1 VGSATAITTGTSMPR
16 NKREQDREE
25 KRELI
30 IDAARQL
37 FLDVGYEAC
46 SMSKLAA
53 SASIAPNTIYW
64 YFKDKD
70 DVLVA
75 VLNRELSGRMAQ
87 YLQTSFTNTTERL
100 LWVVNQLELASRLVS
115 TVHARV
121 QLSPAIHVWHEQ
133 FHALSEGMLRL
144 EIQAMGV
151 AADKIDPLLKIWVF
165 TVEGLLSH
173 PMDEQQKKNICTALT
188 ASYMA

>member
-1 VGSATAITTGTSMPR
+1 MPR

-25 KRELI
+25 KRDSI
-30 IDAARQL
+30 IAAARQL
-37 FLDVGYEAC
+37 FLDVGYDAC

-53 SASIAPNTIYW
+53 QAGIAPNTIYW

-75 VLNRELSGRMAQ
+75 VLNKELSGRMAE
-87 YLQTSFTNTTERL
+87 YLQITFNNTTERL
-100 LWVVNQLELASRLVS
+100 LWVVSQLQLASRLVS

-121 QLSPAIHVWHEQ
+121 QLSPAIDSWHDQ
-133 FHALSEGMLRL
+133 FHALSEGILRL
-144 EIQAMGV
+144 EMQAAGV
-151 AADKIDPLLKIWVF
+151 TSDRIDALLKICVF
-165 TVEGLLSH
+165 TIEGLLSH
-173 PMDEQQKKNICTALT
+173 PMSDEQQKNICQALT

>member
-1 VGSATAITTGTSMPR
+1 MPR

-25 KRELI
+25 KRDSI

-37 FLDVGYEAC
+37 FLDAGYEAC

-53 SASIAPNTIYW
+53 QAGIAPNTIYW

-75 VLNRELSGRMAQ
+75 VLNKELSERMAQ
-87 YLQTSFTNTTERL
+87 YLQTSFNNTTERL
-100 LWVVNQLELASRLVS
+100 LWVVTQLQLASRLVS
-115 TVHARV
+115 TVHARLL
-121 QLSPAIHVWHEQ
+121 LSAAVNSWHEQ

-144 EIQAMGV
+144 EIQAAGV
-151 AADKIDPLLKIWVF
+151 TSDRIDALLKICVF

-173 PMDEQQKKNICTALT
+173 PMPEEQQKNICHALA

>member
-1 VGSATAITTGTSMPR
+1 MPR

>member
-1 VGSATAITTGTSMPR
+1 MPR
-16 NKREQDREE
+16 NKRDQDREE
-25 KRELI
+25 KRDSI

-37 FLDVGYEAC
+37 FLNAGYEAC
-46 SMSKLAA
+46 AMSKLAA
-53 SASIAPNTIYW
+53 QAGIAPNTIYW

-75 VLNRELSGRMAQ
+75 VLNRELSSRMAE
-87 YLQTSFTNTTERL
+87 YLQTTFNNTTERL
-100 LWVVNQLELASRLVS
+100 LWVVNQLQLTSRLVS
-115 TVHARV
+115 TVHARLL
-121 QLSPAIHVWHEQ
+121 LSPAIHAWHEQ

-151 AADKIDPLLKIWVF
+151 AADKIDALLKIWVF

-173 PMDEQQKKNICTALT
+173 PMNDEQKKIICQTLT
-188 ASYMA
+188 AAYLP